1 LIRKSRLGEFIRNRG
16 AWGIQGFTLG
26 IALVVIFPYFW
37 MAVTSFKP
45 LEEFFTY
52 PLRWFSEKYTVEH
65 YRAILGDPRF
75 LKALGNSLAVSIAVT
90 GLSLV
95 VSVPAGYGLT
105 KLRLPGSR
113 PILLTVLSSQ
123 FLPPMI
129 FFVPFYIYLSKFQLL
144 NTLSGLILCYL
155 SITLPIC
162 TWMVAAFIKQIPS
175 DFEEAARIEGAG
187 EWQILR
193 RIVLPLA
200 VHGIITA
207 GVFAFIQAWQEYI
220 FALLYTS
227 TPKAQTAPVMLF
239 YFLGQHQIDYG
250 RLMSASVLLSL
261 PIMVPFA
268 FVQRY
273 FQQGLTSG
281 GIKG

>member
-1 LIRKSRLGEFIRNRG
+1 LNGKNLATKGIHNRE
-16 AWGIQGFTLG
+16 GIGIYSIVLV
-26 IALVVIFPYFW
+26 IALIVIFPYLW
-37 MAVTSFKP
+37 MGVTSFKP
-45 LEEFFTY
+45 LEEFFSY
-52 PLRWFSEKYTVEH
+52 PLRWLSEQWTIDH
-65 YRAILGDPRF
+65 YRAVLGDPRF
-75 LKALGNSLAVSIAVT
+75 LRALLNSLMISFVVT
-90 GLSLV
+90 GLSLL
-95 VSVPAGYGLT
+95 VSIPAGYGLT
-105 KLRLPGSR
+105 KVRLPGAR
-113 PILLTVLSSQ
+113 PILLLVLSSQ

-162 TWMVAAFIKQIPS
+162 TWMVAAFIHQIPK
-175 DFEEAARIEGAG
+175 DFEEVARIEGAG
-187 EWQILR
+187 EWQILL
-193 RIVLPLA
+193 RIILPLS
-200 VHGIITA
+200 VHGVITA

-227 TPKAQTAPVMLF
+227 TPKAQTAPVILF

-250 RLMSASVLLSL
+250 RLMSASILLSL
-261 PIMVPFA
+261 PIIVPFA